1 MMMTTR
7 GRRRFCRPPKALA
20 ISLLLGNLML
30 FSTVALAETY
40 TLTVKVTVVEKTCD
54 IYGAE
59 GIGQPINV
67 DMGNLV
73 IKDIDGVSY
82 GKTDIEYFLQCDDA
96 GDAGSDP
103 ALKLKFDGPRMS
115 GEAANVLSTSDP
127 NLGLK
132 LMANNTNLNLGTW
145 RNFNYETKPTLSVIP
160 ISNGQGI
167 NDGQM
172 TASATLSVEYQ

>member
-7 GRRRFCRPPKALA
+7 GRQRLCRLPKALA
-20 ISLLLGNLML
+20 KSLLLGNLML
-30 FSTVALAETY
+30 FSTAALAETY

-54 IYGAE
+54 IYGAD
-59 GIGQPINV
+59 GIGQPITVN
-67 DMGNLV
+67 MGDLI
-73 IKDIDGVSY
+73 IKDIDGISY

-96 GDAGSDP
+96 LSNP
-103 ALKLKFDGPRMS
+103 ALKLKFDGPRMT

-127 NLGLK
+127 NLGLR
-132 LMANNTNLNLGTW
+132 LMADNSNLNLGVW
-145 RNFNYETKPTLSVIP
+145 RNFNYNTKPTLSVIP
-160 ISNGQGI
+160 KGGGEGI

>member
-7 GRRRFCRPPKALA
+7 GRRRFCPSPKAG
-20 ISLLLGNLML
+20 ITSLLLSNLML

-54 IYGAE
+54 VYGPE
-59 GIGQPINV
+59 GISQPITVN
-67 DMGNLV
+67 MGDLI
-73 IKDIDGVSY
+73 IKNIDGVSY
-82 GKTDIEYFLQCDDA
+82 GKTDIQYQLQCEDA
-96 GDAGSDP
+96 TDNP

-115 GEAANVLSTSDP
+115 GQAANVLSTSDP

-132 LMANNTNLNLGTW
+132 LMADNSNLNLGTW
-145 RNFNYETKPTLSVIP
+145 RNFNYDPKPTLSVIP

-167 NDGQM
+167 NDGEM

>member
-20 ISLLLGNLML
+20 TSLLLSNLML
-30 FSTVALAETY
+30 FSTAALAETY

-54 IYGAE
+54 IYGND
-59 GIGQPINV
+59 GIGQPITV
-67 DMGNLV
+67 DMGDLI
-73 IKDIDGVSY
+73 IKNIDGVSY
-82 GKTDIEYFLQCDDA
+82 GKTDIQYQLQCEDA
-96 GDAGSDP
+96 NENP

-115 GEAANVLSTSDP
+115 GLAANVLSTSDP

-145 RNFNYETKPTLSVIP
+145 RNFNYQTKPTLSVIP

>member
-1 MMMTTR
+1 MTMTTR
-7 GRRRFCRPPKALA
+7 GRRLFRSSKKALVM
-20 ISLLLGNLML
+20 SMLLGNMML
-30 FSTVALAETY
+30 FSTGVLAETY

-82 GKTDIEYFLQCDDA
+82 GKTDIEYFLQCDDSA
-96 GDAGSDP
+96 SDP

-115 GEAANVLSTSDP
+115 GEAANVLSTSAP
-127 NLGLK
+127 NLGLR
-132 LMANNTNLNLGTW
+132 LMANNSDLNLATW
-145 RNFNYETKPTLSVIP
+145 RNFTYNTKPTLSVIP
-160 ISNGQGI
+160 KGSNTGGIS
-167 NDGQM
+167 DGQM

>member
-7 GRRRFCRPPKALA
+7 GQRRLCRPLKVLA
-20 ISLLLGNLML
+20 RSLLLGKLTL
-30 FSTVALAETY
+30 FSSVVLAETY

-54 IYGAE
+54 IYGTD
-59 GIGQPINV
+59 GIGQPITVN
-67 DMGNLV
+67 MGDLI
-73 IKDIDGVSY
+73 IKDIDGISY

-96 GDAGSDP
+96 LSNP
-103 ALKLKFDGPRMS
+103 ALKLKFDGPRMT

-127 NLGLK
+127 NLGLR
-132 LMANNTNLNLGTW
+132 LMADNSNLNLATW
-145 RNFNYETKPTLSVIP
+145 RNFTYNTKPTLSVIP
-160 ISNGQGI
+160 KGSNTGGI

>member
-20 ISLLLGNLML
+20 MSLLLSNLMV

-54 IYGAE
+54 IYGSD
-59 GIGQPINV
+59 GIGQPITV
-67 DMGNLV
+67 DMGDLI
-73 IKDIDGVSY
+73 IKNIDGVSY
-82 GKTDIEYFLQCDDA
+82 GKTDIQYQLQCEDA
-96 GDAGSDP
+96 NENP

-115 GEAANVLSTSDP
+115 GLAANVLSTSDP

-145 RNFNYETKPTLSVIP
+145 RNFNYQTKPTLSVIP

>member
-1 MMMTTR
+1 
-7 GRRRFCRPPKALA
+7 
-20 ISLLLGNLML
+20 ML

-54 IYGAE
+54 VYGPE
-59 GIGQPINV
+59 GISQPITVN
-67 DMGNLV
+67 MGDLI
-73 IKDIDGVSY
+73 IKNIDGVSY
-82 GKTDIEYFLQCDDA
+82 GKTDIQYQLQCEDA
-96 GDAGSDP
+96 TDNP

-115 GEAANVLSTSDP
+115 GQAANVLSTSDP

-132 LMANNTNLNLGTW
+132 LMADNSNLNLGTW
-145 RNFNYETKPTLSVIP
+145 RNFNYDPKPTLSVIP

-167 NDGQM
+167 NDGEM

>member
-20 ISLLLGNLML
+20 TSLLLSNLML
-30 FSTVALAETY
+30 LSTAVLAKTY

-54 IYGAE
+54 IYGPE

-67 DMGNLV
+67 DMGDII
-73 IKDIDGVSY
+73 IKQIDGTSY
-82 GKTDIEYFLQCDDA
+82 KKTDIAYFLQCDDPA
-96 GDAGSDP
+96 SNP
-103 ALKLKFDGPRMS
+103 ALKLKFDGLRMS

-127 NLGLK
+127 NLGLR
-132 LMANNTNLNLGTW
+132 LMADDSNLNLATW
-145 RNFNYETKPTLSVIP
+145 RNFNYSNPPTLSVIP
-160 ISNGQGI
+160 KGSNTGGI

-172 TASATLSVEYQ
+172 MASATLSVEYQ